1 MHACVCVCFPFPR
14 HNIYAVIVDDF
25 HMIWM
30 LCSLA
35 GNGLNEDAIFFAC
48 LPMSVLMMLMM
59 LICNGFNVYNNIDV
73 LAPGAE
79 KYIDEPTPNNN
90 ITDNTNRPISYKY
103 Q

>member
-1 MHACVCVCFPFPR
+1 
-14 HNIYAVIVDDF
+14 
-25 HMIWM
+25 
-30 LCSLA
+30 
-35 GNGLNEDAIFFAC
+35 
-48 LPMSVLMMLMM
+48 MMLMM
-59 LICNGFNVYNNIDV
+59 LICNGFNVYNHIDV